1 MCLDDG
7 LLLFLF
13 FFFLCVFLFVD
24 SRIGRLE
31 HDCAQLRAL
40 RLQSASPS
48 IEAEHFTT
56 AIPVQK
62 LCDAA
67 WSSRS
72 ANPQRKCR
80 IVGAVCE
87 RIGSHGAEFRHS
99 GRPGPDIEDADGVLR
114 DAQGMKCASWRG
126 SDSGRLTGFDDVGP
140 DTKCE
145 KEDLPVDAVH
155 WKIRKGAHRD
165 AARGAEAEP

>member
-1 MCLDDG
+1 MQWIAACRWNFFFLNVLG
-7 LLLFLF
+7 RWNVAFFLLFLS
-13 FFFLCVFLFVD
+13 LCISICD
-24 SRIGRLE
+24 SRIGSIE

-48 IEAEHFTT
+48 IEAEHLTT

-72 ANPQRKCR
+72 ANSQRKCR
-80 IVGAVCE
+80 IAGAVCE
-87 RIGSHGAEFRHS
+87 RIGPHGAELRHS

-114 DAQGMKCASWRG
+114 DAQGTKCASWRG
-126 SDSGRLTGFDDVGP
+126 SDSERLTA
-140 DTKCE
+140 
-145 KEDLPVDAVH
+145 LMM
-155 WKIRKGAHRD
+155 
-165 AARGAEAEP
+165 